1 MNAAAIG
8 WVEIFLQPYFGT
20 VHSLAGESAKCTH
33 NDWRNGR
40 DNRYNR
46 AAREGVASTDA
57 L

>member
-1 MNAAAIG
+1 MNAVAIG
-8 WVEIFLQPYFGT
+8 WVEIFLQLYFGT
-20 VHSLAGESAKCTH
+20 VNSLAGECAKCIH